1 VSARAKRLAPD
12 ASRLAQAA
20 LMLRLF
26 LLILLLLALLLAGI
40 FRVTR
45 LSVRLLLI
53 GHDCSWVVT
62 GDCIRDA
69 ARTVPRKAD
78 VVRNEE

>member
-1 VSARAKRLAPD
+1 
-12 ASRLAQAA
+12 
-20 LMLRLF
+20 MLRLF

-45 LSVRLLLI
+45 SSVRLLLI
-53 GHDCSWVVT
+53 GHDCSLAVT

-69 ARTVPRKAD
+69 ARRVPRKTD
-78 VVRNEE
+78 VERHEEKCRIDSAE